1 MQSCK
6 HESWIKIAE
15 YLVEDVPKLLSC
27 KDVKDVKDVLAIV
40 FNSLPSKFLEFIKW
54 VAEVRRRED
63 AGQTLS
69 PEEKERLGVKV
80 SCKKQNN
87 QHLNSMC
94 VHT

>member
-1 MQSCK
+1 MN
-6 HESWIKIAE
+6 IAK
-15 YLVEDVPKLLSC
+15 YLMEDVPVLLGSRN
-27 KDVKDVKDVLAIV
+27 VKDVKDVLSIV